1 MRVRLTKDFQFEA
14 AQTLPKA
21 PEGHK
26 CRKMHGHSFKVEIP
40 VEGETDPETGWV
52 YDHAQIS
59 DAVKPLI
66 QQLDHSYLNEIAG
79 LENPTIENMAAWFW
93 EKLNPFAPGS
103 VEMEANKRPTPAA
116 GIAGNKAT
124 SQPPGGEGGAWGPR
138 AGGQIGNRT
147 FFWARTQKKN

>member
-26 CRKMHGHSFKVEIP
+26 CRRMHGHSFKVEIS
-40 VEGETDPETGWV
+40 VEGEVDDATGWL

-59 DAVKPLI
+59 SAMKPLL

-79 LENPTIENMAAWFW
+79 LENPTIENMAAWLW
-93 EKLNPFAPGS
+93 KKLEALCPGLCEIVVHETPTAPCGDSSLSSNTKLARAMYMSFAELAP
-103 VEMEANKRPTPAA
+103 M
-116 GIAGNKAT
+116 
-124 SQPPGGEGGAWGPR
+124 
-138 AGGQIGNRT
+138 IG
-147 FFWARTQKKN
+147 WK